1 LYGNYSLIS
10 STVKIDT
17 VDGSIKDRP
26 LQGQSPYVFNAGLVY
41 QDNDKGWDAAVTIN
55 RVGRRIAYIAN
66 EEKQI
71 IWENPRTIID
81 LSISKVIAKKLTIRF
96 VAGDVLAQDLVFYQ
110 DLNTNKKYDKGG
122 DVTAFRFQNG
132 FTTTLSINFKF

>member
-17 VDGSIKDRP
+17 VTGSIKDRP

-41 QDNDKGWDAAVTIN
+41 QDADKGWDAAFTIN
-55 RVGRRIAYIAN
+55 RVGRRIAYIGN

-81 LSISKVIAKKLTIRF
+81 LSISKIIAKKLTIRF
-96 VAGDVLAQDLVFYQ
+96 VAGDILAQDLVFYQ

-132 FTTTLSINFKF
+132 FTTTLSINYKF